1 MEPLFIVIPTLNERD
16 GLTKILPLRGG
27 DHVIIVDDGS
37 TDGTVDLVQK
47 FQSAV
52 LIRRVG
58 KRGIV
63 SAFID
68 GMKEALSM
76 GAQYIMVMDGDGQH
90 DPRFLE
96 AMYKSAVERGT
107 DLLLGSRYIAGGKD
121 EGFSSFRRLV
131 SKGANYLFT
140 VSMGGHVHDAT
151 TGYRVY
157 SRRAAEYLV
166 ENRPR
171 NESYAGQIEIVKM
184 LHDAGMSIEEF
195 PITFEPRSGGNSKL
209 KFRDML
215 DFFAYIL
222 RGGNL
227 WKYTIVGAGG
237 IVVNELALFL
247 LAPFL
252 NVLLAD
258 IIAIELSIVMNFI
271 FNEWWTFSNLRLEKG
286 SKGVFKRFYKNNL
299 ASIVG
304 VLINFGIFAI
314 LAAYGMQIL
323 LANII
328 GIVVAF
334 VFRYIVSAL
343 AVWVE

>member
-1 MEPLFIVIPTLNERD
+1 MEPLFIVIPTLNELD
-16 GLTKILPLRGG
+16 GLTKILSLRSA
-27 DHVIIVDDGS
+27 DQVIIVDDGS
-37 TDGTVDLVQK
+37 TDGTVELVQK

-58 KRGIV
+58 KKGIV
-63 SAFID
+63 SAYID
-68 GMKEALSM
+68 GMKEALSK
-76 GAQYIMVMDGDGQH
+76 GAKYIVVMDGDGQH

-96 AMYKSAVERGT
+96 DMYRSAVERGT
-107 DLLLGSRYIAGGKD
+107 DLLLGSRYIDGGKD
-121 EGFSSFRRLV
+121 EGFSKFRRLV

-184 LHDAGMSIEEF
+184 LHDAGMNIEEF
-195 PITFEPRSGGNSKL
+195 PITFGPRSGGNSKL

-215 DFFAYIL
+215 DFYFYIL
-222 RGGNL
+222 RAGNL
-227 WKYTIVGAGG
+227 WKYTAVGASG
-237 IVVNELALFL
+237 IIVNELALFL
-247 LAPFL
+247 LAPLL
-252 NVLLAD
+252 NTWLAD
-258 IIAIELSIVMNFI
+258 ILAIELSIVMNFI
-271 FNEWWTFSNLRLEKG
+271 LNEVWTFNSLRLEKG
-286 SKGVFKRFYKNNL
+286 PRGVFKRFYKNNL
-299 ASIVG
+299 ASLVG
-304 VLINFGIFAI
+304 VLINFIIFAI
-314 LAAYGMQIL
+314 LSAYGMQIL